1 MRLKVATA
9 ALVALLAVVG
19 GFAAAQEEEP
29 PPQQAPVEARDVSA
43 ATFDEPIADDVRD
56 MSSDERLVAAQKRI
70 ERMRTLLTQ
79 TTELLEK
86 VREGDGDILRINCI
100 NEKLAAM
107 KGFVKVS
114 EQSYTNLRDAAGR
127 DDDTAQL
134 HHFSLIAVSSEKV
147 RDLGEE
153 AQTCV
158 GEVQVFADES
168 VVDRRED
175 PGLADVDPIETP
187 ENSFS
192 GFEENVFNDGFATET
207 LPELTPFQ

>member
-1 MRLKVATA
+1 MKRLKVAAVT
-9 ALVALLAVVG
+9 LVTMLGIVG
-19 GFAAAQEEEP
+19 GYASAQEEETT
-29 PPQQAPVEARDVSA
+29 PQPVVEPAAEASPDLAPGLSNEL
-43 ATFDEPIADDVRD
+43 
-56 MSSDERLVAAQKRI
+56 SSDEKLVSAQKRI
-70 ERMRTLLTQ
+70 ERMRVTLTQ
-79 TTELLEK
+79 TTDLLQK

-127 DDDTAQL
+127 TDETAEA
-134 HHFSLIAVSSEKV
+134 HHFSLITISSEKV

-158 GEVQVFADES
+158 GEVQVFADETI
-168 VVDRRED
+168 VDRRED
-175 PGLADVDPIETP
+175 PGIADVDPIVVDDDE
-187 ENSFS
+187 
-192 GFEENVFNDGFATET
+192 FEDGFATET

>member
-1 MRLKVATA
+1 MTRLKVAA
-9 ALVALLAVVG
+9 ATLAALLAIIG
-19 GFAAAQEEEP
+19 GYASAQEEEAP
-29 PPQQAPVEARDVSA
+29 APQPSTKA
-43 ATFDEPIADDVRD
+43 ATFDDSIEQEARNLT
-56 MSSDERLVAAQKRI
+56 SEEKLVAAQKRI
-70 ERMRTLLTQ
+70 ERMRAVLTQ
-79 TTELLEK
+79 TTDLLEK

-114 EQSYTNLRDAAGR
+114 EQSYTNLRDAAGQQ
-127 DDDTAQL
+127 DTAAEN
-134 HHFSLIAVSSEKV
+134 HHFSLITISSQKV

-158 GEVQVFADES
+158 GEVQMFADEA

-175 PGLADVDPIETP
+175 PGIADVDPIEVDDDD
-187 ENSFS
+187 
-192 GFEENVFNDGFATET
+192 FEDGFATET